1 LSFDHIDFDLP
12 KGKRCPCNKATT
24 RETLSR
30 VALQY
35 DYNAQG
41 EKNQETVEGV
51 SSTLQQAWLYR
62 PEDAILL
69 WVELNFFDKKRQ
81 IRLMVTNFSIHIKKP
96 MRQNNIRDAKRK
108 EKIGRIE

>member
-12 KGKRCPCNKATT
+12 KGKRCPFNKATT
-24 RETLSR
+24 RETSPR

-51 SSTLQQAWLYR
+51 SSTLQEERLYCSVNATLPR
-62 PEDAILL
+62 
-69 WVELNFFDKKRQ
+69 VELNFF
-81 IRLMVTNFSIHIKKP
+81 
-96 MRQNNIRDAKRK
+96 
-108 EKIGRIE
+108 